1 LGQGEKTQ
9 QAIQLVLKNFLK
21 SRQAPHVQDVTA
33 HDVAA
38 YWQFEVDNSP
48 AKSYRTAHN
57 RGRVAPPASAIG
69 TRRRT
74 RRAGQD

>member
-21 SRQAPHVQDVTA
+21 SCKAPHVRDVTA

-38 YWQFEVDNSP
+38 YWQYEVDNS
-48 AKSYRTAHN
+48 RTH
-57 RGRVAPPASAIG
+57 S
-69 TRRRT
+69 
-74 RRAGQD
+74 